1 MSLEC
6 ENGNVVNIGEKALAV
21 FCVLLGNSVEV
32 KSFAAVYFGD
42 YLILEL
48 ACGLYLLS
56 EDLGVNEV
64 VHSDSAALVF
74 IHICRAYASFGSS
87 DVLAAPESL

>member
-6 ENGNVVNIGEKALAV
+6 EDGNIVNIGEKALAV

-32 KSFAAVYFGD
+32 ESFAAVYFGD

-48 ACGLYLLS
+48 ACSGYMEKNCVWKIMENTVAWKES
-56 EDLGVNEV
+56 VITYC
-64 VHSDSAALVF
+64 AFF
-74 IHICRAYASFGSS
+74 IRSR
-87 DVLAAPESL
+87 